1 MVGQNQNINVTR
13 ALTRLKSVFINIDK
27 QRAGKNT
34 QAAALHASKTFN
46 DFFHSM
52 GGNATNVY
60 DPGREVE
67 LQIQIGSKLF
77 PEYPIRSLGEAFYQL
92 KKTLGIHTSSFHN
105 IDIPEIMYRN
115 RKFIVGIDTEKVLSA
130 GFTGLNTKAG
140 DLMTIR
146 VKQASTDGASQ
157 ADKMQIIL
165 HADMILN
172 IRDTGVEVME

>member
-13 ALTRLKSVFINIDK
+13 ALTRIKSVSINFDK
-27 QRAGKNT
+27 ARVDKGKQT
-34 QAAALHASKTFN
+34 PSLQSHKTFN

-52 GGNATNVY
+52 GGNTVNAY

-77 PEYPIRSLGEAFYQL
+77 PEYPIRSLGEVFYQL
-92 KKTLGIHTSSFHN
+92 KKTLGIHSSSFHN
-105 IDIPEIMYRN
+105 IDIPEAMYRN
-115 RKFIVGIDTEKVLSA
+115 RKFIIGIDTEKVLSA

-146 VKQASTDGASQ
+146 VKQASTDDKSQ